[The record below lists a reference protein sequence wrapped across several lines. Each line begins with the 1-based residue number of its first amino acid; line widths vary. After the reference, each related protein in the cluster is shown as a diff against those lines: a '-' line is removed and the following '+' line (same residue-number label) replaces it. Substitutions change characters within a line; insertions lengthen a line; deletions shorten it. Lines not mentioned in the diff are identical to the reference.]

1 MVAEQGRG
9 QGDGFQK
16 GPDLGQ
22 YHLPDAP
29 PQDFS
34 AVPHSAA
41 DTSASGSLLW
51 ARYLGEHLWFGLVWS
66 HPPVKDI
73 ACEKKTW
80 PFCVPA
86 PYQ

>member
-9 QGDGFQK
+9 QGDGSQK

-29 PQDFS
+29 TKAFS

-41 DTSASGSLLW
+41 NTGASGSLLW
-51 ARYLGEHLWFGLVWS
+51 ARYLGEHLWFGLVWFG
-66 HPPVKDI
+66 PILP
-73 ACEKKTW
+73 
-80 PFCVPA
+80 
-86 PYQ
+86 